1 MNFPNP
7 LDVLLLQLSDTLPHL
22 KLSIDRH
29 PGMEDKAA
37 WVEITDSRGRSVE
50 VEYRPGQG
58 FGLHTDAD
66 DTPFSGPDEVIATPE
81 ETVARVKTLF
91 A

>member
-7 LDVLLLQLSDTLPHL
+7 LDVLLLQLSNTLPHL

-29 PGMEDKAA
+29 PGTEDRAA
-37 WVEITDSRGRSVE
+37 WVEITDSRERCVE
-50 VEYRPGQG
+50 VEYRPGKG
-58 FGLHTDAD
+58 FGLHTAED
-66 DTPFSGPDEVIATPE
+66 DTPFSGPDEVVATAE
-81 ETVARVKTLF
+81 ETVARLRTLF